1 MAERIDDLLCR
12 GFRIIQDSEGFCF
25 GMDAVLLANYALPAV
40 REGSQLLD
48 LGTGTGVIPLLLSAK
63 TKARRLYGLEIQ
75 KSAADLAER
84 SAALNGQEGRIQI
97 LRGDIRQIRDFP
109 LSSRMDL
116 VLSNP
121 PYLKSGIRSKGEGRQ
136 IARHEILCSF
146 RDVAVAASY
155 LLKASGRFFLVHR
168 AERLTDIVSDLRESG
183 LEPKRLRMVYSRAGR
198 EAKLLLLEA
207 VKGGRP
213 QLHVEPPLIVYE
225 EGGVYTEELL
235 SLYRGEAYL

>member
-1 MAERIDDLLCR
+1 MPTRSDRRPRVRMDPDERRRLI
-12 GFRIIQDSEGFCF
+12 
-25 GMDAVLLANYALPAV
+25 
-40 REGSQLLD
+40 
-48 LGTGTGVIPLLLSAK
+48 LGAARRAFAAQSYEDVSLSAIAREARASEALVHK
-63 TKARRLYGLEIQ
+63 YFSTKGRLYGRVLALA
-75 KSAADLAER
+75 AADLAER

-97 LRGDIRQIRDFP
+97 LRGDIRRIRDFP

-183 LEPKRLRMVYSRAGR
+183 LEPKRLRMVHSRAGR